1 VSGLVGWLLQVGVVT
16 ILNIRTM
23 VQRVVPSIVAIVGV
37 TGVVAV
43 FVAVLS
49 MAEGFRATMATT
61 GSADTVMVMRAG
73 SDSEMTSVLQ
83 REDARII
90 GDAPG
95 VRRTAEGPVVSAE
108 LFVIVDLPKR
118 ATNTTANVSL
128 RGVQAQAYL
137 VRDNFRIVEGRRF
150 EPGRNEIIAG
160 RGAASQFAGL
170 EIGHVL
176 EWGGNRWTVVGIFDA
191 GGTVADSELWCDAS
205 VLGPL
210 YRRGTSFQVVRARLE
225 SPEAFDGLNRAL
237 TGDPRLNLKVQRE
250 SEYYAEQSQ
259 LIVTLIMTLGTIVGG
274 LMGIGAVFGAVN
286 TMYSAVASRT
296 REIAMLRALGF
307 KAGPVVVSVLTESLA
322 LALVGGVIGGVVALV
337 LFNGFRT
344 STVNWQTFS
353 QVAFAF
359 RVTPRLIV
367 TGIVYAL
374 VMGLLGGLF
383 PAIRAARLPVVT
395 ALREL

>member
-1 VSGLVGWLLQVGVVT
+1 VTGLIGWFLQVAVVT
-16 ILNIRTM
+16 ALNIRTM
-23 VQRVVPSIVAIVGV
+23 TQRVAPSVVAIVGV

-49 MAEGFRATMATT
+49 MAEGFRATMANT
-61 GSADTVMVMRAG
+61 GSADTVMVMRSGA
-73 SDSEMTSVLQ
+73 DSEMTSILT
-83 REDARII
+83 RDDARVI

-95 VRRTAEGPVVSAE
+95 IRRTADGPVVSAE

-118 ATNTTANVSL
+118 STNSTANVSL
-128 RGVQAQAYL
+128 RGVQPQAYL
-137 VRDNFRIVEGRRF
+137 VRDNLRIVEGRRF
-150 EPGRNEIIAG
+150 EPGRNELIAG

-170 EIGHVL
+170 EVGRAL
-176 EWGGNRWTVVGIFDA
+176 EWAGNKWTVVGIFDA
-191 GGTVADSELWCDAS
+191 GGTVADSELWCDGG
-205 VLGPL
+205 VLAPM
-210 YRRGTSFQVVRARLE
+210 YRRGSSFQVVRARLE
-225 SPEAFDGLNRAL
+225 SPATFDRLNQAL
-237 TGDPRLNLKVQRE
+237 TGDPRLNLKVVRE

-259 LIVTLIMTLGTIVGG
+259 LIVNLITTLGTLVAG

-296 REIAMLRALGF
+296 REIATLRALGF
-307 KAGPVVVSVLTESLA
+307 RGGPVVVSVLAEAIVLA
-322 LALVGGVIGGVVALV
+322 LIGGVIGGVIAFVG
-337 LFNGFRT
+337 FNGFRT

-359 RVTPRLIV
+359 AVTPRLIV
-367 TGIVYAL
+367 TGIIYSLA
-374 VMGLLGGLF
+374 MGLLGGIF